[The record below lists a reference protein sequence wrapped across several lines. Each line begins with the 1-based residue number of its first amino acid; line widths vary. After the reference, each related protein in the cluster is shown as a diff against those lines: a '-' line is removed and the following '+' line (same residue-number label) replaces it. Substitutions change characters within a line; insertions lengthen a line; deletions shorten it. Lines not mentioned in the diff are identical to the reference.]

1 MVIVANCWRFFTS
14 DEQHRLLRAIHGAL
28 PRDGRL
34 VIGPADLYS
43 QHLRDHRPPT
53 LETYFS
59 PAGYELIFQPKE
71 AI

>member
-1 MVIVANCWRFFTS
+1 M
-14 DEQHRLLRAIHGAL
+14 
-28 PRDGRL
+28 
-34 VIGPADLYS
+34 IGPADLYS